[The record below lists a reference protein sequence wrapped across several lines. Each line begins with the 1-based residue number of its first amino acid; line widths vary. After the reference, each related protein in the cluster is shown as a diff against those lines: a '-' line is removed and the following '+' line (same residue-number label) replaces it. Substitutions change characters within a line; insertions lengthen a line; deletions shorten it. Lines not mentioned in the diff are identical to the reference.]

1 MPSPRTDLPRRPWL
15 LDAGEQLLLA
25 PHPVELLLRFEATM
39 RASGLPAGRLL
50 TSPLCAVPL
59 PLADEGLPSV
69 RERWSG
75 IDPAGL
81 AVPVLWLPGRLT
93 ERRWRPDDDGRG
105 VVVENNDAWA
115 VRLVYEMQTAGL
127 YDQATGTWHD
137 PLAAAGVDIDTPDGV
152 GRVGAW
158 LAGGTDPAL
167 DGIEAGLADAV
178 TDWEDPD
185 WAVDLAVETLPRLYL
200 NAHTLGA
207 ESLLADLDDLR
218 SEVDAGECS
227 SEEASAA
234 LSAVAMGGQIHFD
247 NLPVELSAPGGESA
261 WWQELAAEIGP
272 SATSRESFR
281 ELLDRGSAHLQV
293 IHDALRP
300 ELDRVPDDAGV
311 ECSDLVPVR

>member
-1 MPSPRTDLPRRPWL
+1 MIAPR
-15 LDAGEQLLLA
+15 
-25 PHPVELLLRFEATM
+25 PVDLLLRFESVM
-39 RASGLPAGRLL
+39 RTSGLPAGRFV

-69 RERWSG
+69 RERWPG
-75 IDPAGL
+75 VDPAGL

-93 ERRWRPDDDGRG
+93 ERRWRSGADGD
-105 VVVENNDAWA
+105 VVAENNDAWA

-137 PLAAAGVDIDTPDGV
+137 PLADAGVDIDTPDGL

-158 LAGGTDPAL
+158 LAGGNDPAL
-167 DGIEAGLADAV
+167 DGIEARLADAV

-185 WAVDLAVETLPRLYL
+185 WAADLAAETLPRLYL
-200 NAHTLGA
+200 TAHALGA
-207 ESLLADLDDLR
+207 ENLLTELADLR

-234 LSAVAMGGQIHFD
+234 LSSIAMGAQIHFD
-247 NLPVELSAPGGESA
+247 NLPVELAAPGGESA
-261 WWQELAAEIGP
+261 WWQELAARIGP

-281 ELLDRGSAHLQV
+281 ELLDRGSAHLQQV
-293 IHDALRP
+293 GGGGSLSSI
-300 ELDRVPDDAGV
+300 
-311 ECSDLVPVR
+311 